1 MCTGPSCASWRRPR
15 ARCTIP
21 ASSPT
26 WHSAMRRATSRAR
39 SSRSPTPSSTAS
51 TSAIIL
57 SDHPIA
63 ARWRA
68 IREQAGRGEHRAALI
83 PYLTAGHP
91 TPETSLAALRLAEA
105 AGADFVEVGVPF
117 SDPLADGPTIQRST
131 QAALDAGMTV
141 PRVLE
146 LIGRAA
152 LGIPVVIM
160 TYVNPVMAYGLERF
174 VADAHAAGA
183 AGLVLTDF
191 PAGADPALEELVL
204 ASPLALIR
212 LIAPTTTP
220 ERLARAVRG
229 ASGFLYLISRLG
241 VTGARDR
248 VPPDLAEH
256 VARVRAASPLPLAV
270 GFGISTPAQAR
281 ATAQLADGVVVGG
294 ALVDAL
300 GSGGLPAAER
310 LILDLAAAVHG
321 NGA

>member
-1 MCTGPSCASWRRPR
+1 
-15 ARCTIP
+15 
-21 ASSPT
+21 
-26 WHSAMRRATSRAR
+26 
-39 SSRSPTPSSTAS
+39 
-51 TSAIIL
+51 L
-57 SDHPIA
+57 SEHPIA
-63 ARWRA
+63 ARWRTLRA
-68 IREQAGRGEHRAALI
+68 AGRRRAALI

-91 TPETSLAALRLAEA
+91 DPATSLAALQLVQA

-146 LIGRAA
+146 LIGHAA

-160 TYVNPVMAYGLERF
+160 TYVNPVLAYGLERF
-174 VADAHAAGA
+174 VADAAGA
-183 AGLVLTDF
+183 AGLVLTGF
-191 PAGADPALEELVL
+191 PAGADPALEQLVL

-220 ERLARAVRG
+220 ERLTRAVRG

-270 GFGISTPAQAR
+270 GFGISTPAQAS
-281 ATAQLADGVVVGG
+281 ATAQLADGVVVGS

-310 LILDLAAAVHG
+310 LIKDLAAAVRG
-321 NGA
+321 NGT